1 MLLLDDV
8 ILEEDVLDFDKDE
21 EVYVPEKWYD
31 LDTNHK
37 YQKTCLFLIDK
48 VRNYYDLS
56 TIGGYEFWIH
66 HNTRPQQW
74 HIDKDERMM
83 DEKGILSCPLCSIVY
98 YPLVEDLRDGRLHL
112 LDENLQEDVIIVPK
126 QNRLVAL
133 PTARRHFVEPFT
145 RGRRVAFIVNPW
157 DRSKYLYPD
166 PNLKIL

>member
-1 MLLLDDV
+1 
-8 ILEEDVLDFDKDE
+8 
-21 EVYVPEKWYD
+21 
-31 LDTNHK
+31 
-37 YQKTCLFLIDK
+37 
-48 VRNYYDLS
+48 
-56 TIGGYEFWIH
+56 
-66 HNTRPQQW
+66 
-74 HIDKDERMM
+74 M